1 METEATVWTLDN
13 VCHMEG
19 CLLLAPTIQ
28 PHSALQLTWQTSAVY
43 SDTAHLFWPSKIY
56 VTRYKEPKWMHAK
69 QILLWK
75 WTLLEEAKKPVYLSL
90 TSVDGTKP
98 TTNFLAKL
106 PPIKP

>member
-1 METEATVWTLDN
+1 MWKAEASVWTLDK

-28 PHSALQLTWQTSAVY
+28 PDSALQLTWQTSAVY

-75 WTLLEEAKKPVYLSL
+75 WAFLEEDKEASL
-90 TSVDGTKP
+90 PFFDQC
-98 TTNFLAKL
+98 
-106 PPIKP
+106 